1 MTQPHI
7 TVRAFRF
14 AVSGLLATTVHVAV
28 AAVMLKGLLLE
39 PAFANGI
46 AFAVATVV
54 SFFVNTTWS
63 FASRVG
69 VVPLVRFSAV
79 SLVGCALAM
88 AVAAGADLAGFGPWA
103 GIGFVVLLVPP
114 VTFVLHNAWTYRKVR

>member
-1 MTQPHI
+1 VTQLHV

-14 AVSGLLATTVHVAV
+14 AVSGVLATSVHVAI
-28 AAVMLKGLLLE
+28 AAAMLKGMLLE
-39 PAFANGI
+39 PALANGI

-54 SFFVNTTWS
+54 SFVANTTWS

-69 VVPLVRFSAV
+69 VVPLVRFATV

-88 AVAAGADLAGFGPWA
+88 AVAACADLAGFGPWA
-103 GIGFVVLLVPP
+103 GIGFVVLVVPP
-114 VTFVLHNAWTYRKVR
+114 VTFVLHNTWTYRKAR